1 MAKKTRARDPS
12 PKQTVPERPPATVQM
27 WRALADSPGVRWAA
41 FGIVILLILAARF
54 VHVGADPPTDVSWSH
69 ALFTD
74 PPQYTSYARNAVVFG
89 EWNPIGD
96 ERLVFFQKNITG
108 VITYIVFAILGP
120 DVSSGQVVA
129 ILLNLLALAFAIG
142 VAHRSYGFY
151 AGVGAGLFLSLNYLF
166 VSYSRMPFLEVASN
180 ASLVAGLYFLL
191 SSRKIWWMT
200 IVAGVV
206 AGLGTFFGKVTA
218 LHAAPIFLLTAIL
231 IGWQA
236 ESDSKGRRW
245 ARPIGYAAGMLVIY
259 GAWYVYA
266 YMPASQQVLD
276 YLQEQ
281 SLSLYGTPVGLTSVS
296 GFINQWFSFSINNR
310 LLTWGPVFSILG
322 ILGMVGLVVRNLPN
336 WSFRDVFKQMDP
348 VALAVVGW
356 FWSAWAAFM
365 PFNYRPVRYQI
376 VLLIPLAIA
385 AGWLVSTAL
394 VDGYTRARKDRPR
407 SVSWWAIVPLA
418 VIFATTLQV
427 MVMPHVLNMNRADAL
442 SRGITLACLFGIVLA
457 AIVVVIKRKE
467 TDGSLVSA
475 PTRSALSWIVVA
487 LLVVFLVNQGRHFA
501 RWWSNPQYSIEY
513 ANRDLK
519 RILTNDAVLTGGYG
533 TPLAQSDS
541 MKTFPA
547 MFGVSEVDRDFFETF
562 PVTHVAEVD
571 DQNQPFNKNYPSIA
585 GGAPRVTTYTIRNL
599 PVKIVRVAELGGNPQ
614 AERYSLSA
622 YERMRQQAADLS
634 LDSVLTFLPEWIA
647 DSGNHFSGWR
657 WLGDAYSRANRLE
670 EALDAYEH
678 AVAFFP
684 DDFFLWAQ
692 IGDISWEYYRTGGA
706 TEYGDRAIEAWSR
719 ALELNPRNPQL
730 LARLSSAG
738 GS

>member
-1 MAKKTRARDPS
+1 MAKKTRAREQP
-12 PKQTVPERPPATVQM
+12 PKQTAPERPPATVQM
-27 WRALADSPGVRWAA
+27 WRALADSPGVRWTA
-41 FGIVILLILAARF
+41 FAVVVLLILAARF
-54 VHVGADPPTDVSWSH
+54 VHLGADPPTDVSWSH

-96 ERLVFFQKNITG
+96 DRLIFFQKNITG
-108 VITYIVFAILGP
+108 IVTYIVFAILGP
-120 DVSSGQVVA
+120 DVSSGQLVA

-142 VAHRSYGFY
+142 IAHRSYGFY
-151 AGVGAGLFLSLNYLF
+151 AGVGTGLFLSLNYLF

-191 SSRKIWWMT
+191 SSRKIWWMA
-200 IVAGVV
+200 ILAGLV

-218 LHAAPIFLLTAIL
+218 LHAAPMFLLTAIL

-245 ARPIGYAAGMLVIY
+245 ARPIGYAAGLLVIY

-281 SLSLYGTPVGLTSVS
+281 SLSLYGTPVGLTSLS

-310 LLTWGPVFSILG
+310 LLTWGPVFSVLG
-322 ILGMVGLVVRNLPN
+322 ILGMVGLVVRNLPH
-336 WSFRDVFKQMDP
+336 WSFRDVLKQMDP
-348 VALAVVGW
+348 TALAVVGW

-394 VDGYTRARKDRPR
+394 VGTYTRPRKERPR
-407 SVSWWAIVPLA
+407 SVSWWAILPLA

-442 SRGITLACLFGIVLA
+442 SRGITLASLFGIVLA
-457 AIVVVIKRKE
+457 AILVVIKRKE
-467 TDGSLVSA
+467 TGGSLVSA
-475 PTRSALSWIVVA
+475 PTRSALSWAVVA
-487 LLVVFLVNQGRHFA
+487 LLVVFLVNQGRHFV

-519 RILTNDAVLTGGYG
+519 RILSHEAVLTGGYG

-547 MFGVSEVDRDFFETF
+547 MFGVSEVDRDFFATF

-571 DQNQPFNKNYPSIA
+571 DQNQPFNKNYPGIA
-585 GGAPRVTTYTIRNL
+585 GRAPRVTTYTIRNL
-599 PVKIVRVAELGGNPQ
+599 PVKIVRVAEFGGNPQ
-614 AERYSLSA
+614 AEQYPLSA
-622 YERMRQQAADLS
+622 YEDMRRRTADLT
-634 LDSVLTFLPEWIA
+634 LDSLLTFLPAWIA

-670 EALDAYEH
+670 DALDAYEH
-678 AVAFFP
+678 AAAFFP

-706 TEYGDRAIEAWSR
+706 TEYGDRAIESWSR